1 MKKRI
6 RQPEALALVQEYF
19 RPLRFTAAM
28 DSPGSIQ
35 AMLLNEQSGESL
47 VLTGIPCGI
56 SLTRE
61 QLAGLISAIE
71 LDIAALRP
79 EIISSWRAAR
89 TAGT

>member
-1 MKKRI
+1 MERI
-6 RQPEALALVQEYF
+6 RQPEAFALVQEHF
-19 RPLRFTAAM
+19 WPLRFWAEM

-35 AMLLNEQSGESL
+35 AMLLNEQTGDSL
-47 VLTGIPCGI
+47 VLTGLPCGI

-79 EIISSWRAAR
+79 ELVSSSREAR
-89 TAGT
+89 TFGT